1 MRRVWSTSKFI
12 SVRICLMASGN
23 GQVGL
28 PHTRYSSFW
37 SPFCRIFVFF
47 FGLRPLRLHG
57 SSSDVSLWFTPTFTP
72 RTTRE
77 GEEWVRSSLTV
88 RKCVHPNERVINQQ
102 STLLTMSRVS
112 RMIPACFA
120 ASLNPGSSKLIWGP
134 PAHPYSWVISV
145 RKTKP

>member
-1 MRRVWSTSKFI
+1 MWTC
-12 SVRICLMASGN
+12 RITDAVL
-23 GQVGL
+23 L
-28 PHTRYSSFW
+28 
-37 SPFCRIFVFF
+37 SPFRRGSFTLYFF
-47 FGLRPLRLHG
+47 IPFLHG